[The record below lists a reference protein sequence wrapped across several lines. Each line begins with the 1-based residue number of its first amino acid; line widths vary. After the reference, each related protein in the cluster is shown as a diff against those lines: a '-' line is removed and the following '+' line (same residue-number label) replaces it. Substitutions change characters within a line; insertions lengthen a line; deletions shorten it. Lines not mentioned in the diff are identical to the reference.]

1 MIKYIEGDLEGLL
14 HGGIWR
20 SKASVEPAA
29 ARITC
34 LVQGRDLARA

>member
-1 MIKYIEGDLEGLL
+1 MIKYIEGDLEGLV

-34 LVQGRDLARA
+34 LVQGRDLARE